1 MSLECKPSFSQ
12 TLDSLRGESFDV
24 MLVDLAASDLQG
36 PDGLSRVGKVA
47 QELLVIVL
55 ADAEETD
62 RVIAAR
68 GLGIC
73 NWLTKDKLPFS
84 FGR

>member
-1 MSLECKPSFSQ
+1 VSLECKPSFSQ
-12 TLDSLRGESFDV
+12 TLDSLKGESFDV

-47 QELLVIVL
+47 QKLLVMVL

-68 GLGIC
+68 SLGIC